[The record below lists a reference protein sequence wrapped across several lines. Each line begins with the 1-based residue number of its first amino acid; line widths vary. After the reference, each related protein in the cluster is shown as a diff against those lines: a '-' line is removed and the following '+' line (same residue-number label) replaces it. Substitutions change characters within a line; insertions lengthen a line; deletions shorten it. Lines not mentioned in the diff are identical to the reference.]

1 MTKTPSHNVN
11 STRFR
16 PHAHAM
22 LEVNTMYMTYMHA
35 TNTCKDSKLKN
46 SNNFDPV
53 PKNLCYHRE
62 HRAHGHQLRHYHSHR
77 SSPDATM
84 TPTLLAYT
92 NTDWASARTPGDWRR
107 PGFCVFLG
115 NSLVSLVLK
124 TAETRWQCQ
133 ARKLSI
139 LRIASTVA
147 SAPSFG
153 HQGNNC
159 AGILS
164 IIGRGHYGTSSPRCA
179 VLAAPRTARLTC
191 SSEG

>member
-62 HRAHGHQLRHYHSHR
+62 HHAHGHQLRHYHSHR

-92 NTDWASARTPGDWRR
+92 NTDWASARTPGNWRR
-107 PGFCVFLG
+107 GFVSSLRQLPRLPGPKNGRNTVTMP
-115 NSLVSLVLK
+115 SAEAEY
-124 TAETRWQCQ
+124 TADR
-133 ARKLSI
+133 
-139 LRIASTVA
+139 
-147 SAPSFG
+147 
-153 HQGNNC
+153 
-159 AGILS
+159 
-164 IIGRGHYGTSSPRCA
+164 
-179 VLAAPRTARLTC
+179 
-191 SSEG
+191 